1 MLALQENEY
10 APFYKPYI
18 QALVVN
24 QKNLLDNLADT
35 STESLSLLKNLPPEK
50 LLFSYAKGKWTIK
63 EIIQHLIDAERIM
76 AYRALRFARKDMT
89 ELPGFDE
96 NDYVINSNGN
106 QRIIGELLEEMKLL
120 RKTTILLF
128 KNFTETDLLSI
139 GIANGSNM
147 SVRALGYII
156 AGHQLHHMNIIKERY
171 V

>member
-1 MLALQENEY
+1 MLVIQENEY

-18 QALVVN
+18 QAILAN
-24 QKNLLDNLADT
+24 KKTLLESLSET
-35 STESLSLLKNLPPEK
+35 SSESLSLLKNLPPEK

-76 AYRALRFARKDMT
+76 AYRALRFARNDMT

-96 NDYVINSNGN
+96 NDYVISSNGN
-106 QRIIGELLEEMKLL
+106 KRNIGGLLKEMKLV

-128 KNFTETDLLSI
+128 KNFEENELMNL
-139 GIANGSNM
+139 GVANGSNM

-171 V
+171 L